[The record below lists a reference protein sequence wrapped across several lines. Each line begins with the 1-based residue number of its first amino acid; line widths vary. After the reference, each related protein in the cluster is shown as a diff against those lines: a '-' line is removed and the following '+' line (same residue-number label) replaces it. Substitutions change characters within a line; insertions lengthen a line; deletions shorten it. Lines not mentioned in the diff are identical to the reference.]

1 MKKRF
6 FFINILFLLFLV
18 SCRAKP
24 VEQQIT
30 TIIPQKEE
38 IVLNIGDSEIIDYDI
53 LPSGISEEIKIDV
66 VDPNIAIIENERV
79 IAIGYGE
86 TKIILKSTSNSEI
99 YADIDVKVIR
109 RSFNIIYELDGGK
122 FTEQVVTTYQENIG
136 LDVLPNPT
144 KEGYQFNGWY
154 LEDSLLTSVNPT
166 LNKDITLYAKWEYI
180 PKTFSI
186 DYNLDGGMFLEEV
199 PSSFIE
205 NVGLEEL
212 PIPTKEGYKFI
223 GWELENEFVTSIDKT
238 INKNITLKA
247 IWSYIPKEY
256 RIEYDLD
263 GGEFTEEVPNSY
275 FEFEGLEELPIP
287 TKEEYEFVGWELN
300 GNIITSIDKTSK
312 EDVTLIAIWQL
323 KFDVNKANEV
333 IKMINTLPY
342 HTTYNDKEKID
353 YILEYYNG
361 LTEDTKNLVTNIDIL
376 HSKINVIEEIEN
388 NKTEITYVLGDNNY
402 VSREELFNNF
412 FSDFYMFI
420 VNNHG
425 TDYLIENN
433 INNIEDF
440 VTLAADF
447 NGAGVSNLYGI
458 GNLAG
463 RYLLSKDINGI
474 LENQPETTFFG
485 YCYQNNLYQDLLPF
499 FIRFFAYWRID
510 ERYANL
516 NNYGAD
522 IFAEGW
528 APTVDIAKFFYYDEN
543 TSYVKTE
550 RMLDCF
556 LNTASVVYGDL
567 PTVLTQGMILPND
580 LKLRGYIFE
589 GWYDNPE
596 FTGDKI
602 TTITN
607 TNEKVILYAKWTE
620 DLYQQEKD
628 KAEIVDIYIYNLTT
642 SKAVVNKKTVTYIR
656 NMYEDLTQV
665 GKELVTDYNTFLRY
679 EEQFAEDFLE
689 PVTVNFTIEIDELL
703 SKEAIQNAFIADF
716 NSTTN
721 SNIQSLDELISKR
734 YTYMKKIGQF
744 FANNSMRSKWYYLL
758 DLLEDENSAL
768 GLQIQL
774 KRIKEN
780 GSGDLEYVT
789 KALGYLLKG
798 ESALEDSEVKVDFS
812 KEEVQSKLTSQFGT
826 YSVTY
831 EKEAYLYTFTIDGY
845 ECLGFFDLNG
855 DQVFK
860 ITENMNSNLKIKFV
874 KK

>member
-1 MKKRF
+1 MKKRLL
-6 FFINILFLLFLV
+6 FINILFLLFLV
-18 SCRAKP
+18 SCSEKP
-24 VEQQIT
+24 AEQHIT
-30 TIIPQKEE
+30 TIIPQEEE
-38 IVLNIGDSEIIDYDI
+38 IVLNIGDSKPINYDV
-53 LPSGISEEIKIDV
+53 LPSGISEEIKITV
-66 VDPNIAIIENERV
+66 EDPSIVRVENQTV
-79 IAIGYGE
+79 IALSYGE
-86 TKIILKSTSNSEI
+86 TKIILESTSNSDV
-99 YADIDVKVIR
+99 YANIDVSVIR
-109 RSFNIIYELDGGK
+109 RNFNITYELDGGK
-122 FTEQVVTTYQENIG
+122 FNEQVSNTYLENIG
-136 LDVLPNPT
+136 LDTLPSPT
-144 KEGYQFNGWY
+144 KEGYSFIGWY
-154 LEDSLLTSVNPT
+154 LEGDLLTSIEST
-166 LNKDITLYAKWEYI
+166 LNKDITLLAKWEYI
-180 PKTFSI
+180 PKVFNIEYS
-186 DYNLDGGMFLEEV
+186 LEGGKFLEEV
-199 PSSFIE
+199 PITFIE

-223 GWELENEFVTSIDKT
+223 GWELDGAFVSSINKT
-238 INKNITLKA
+238 INKNIILKA
-247 IWSYIPKEY
+247 TWSYIPKEY

-263 GGEFTEEVPNSY
+263 GGEFLDNVVNSY
-275 FEFEGLEELPIP
+275 IEFEGLDELPTP
-287 TKEEYEFVGWELN
+287 TKEEYEFIGWELD
-300 GNIITSIDKTSK
+300 GNIITNIDKTCK
-312 EDVTLIAIWQL
+312 EDLVLVARWQL
-323 KFDVNKANEV
+323 KLDVNKANEV
-333 IKMINTLPY
+333 IKMINKLPY

-361 LTEDTKNLVTNIDIL
+361 LSEDTKALVTNIDIL
-376 HSKINVIEEIEN
+376 ISKINILEEIEN
-388 NKTEITYVLGDNNY
+388 NKTEITYVLGNNNY
-402 VSREELFNNF
+402 TSREELFNNF
-412 FSDFYMFI
+412 FSDFYAFI

-433 INNIEDF
+433 INSIEDF
-440 VTLAADF
+440 VTLAGDF

-463 RYLLSKDINGI
+463 RYLLTKDINGI
-474 LENQPETTFFG
+474 LENQPENTFFG
-485 YCYQNNLYQDLLPF
+485 YCYQNDLYKDLLPF

-596 FTGDKI
+596 FSGDKI

-607 TNEKVILYAKWTE
+607 TNEKVILYAKWTK
-620 DLYQQEKD
+620 DIHQQEKD

-679 EEQFAEDFLE
+679 EEQFAQDFLE

-703 SKEAIQNAFIADF
+703 SKEAIQNAFIADL

-734 YTYMKKIGQF
+734 YTYMKNIGQF
-744 FANNSMRSKWYYLL
+744 FANNLMRSKWYYLL

-774 KRIKEN
+774 ERIKEN

-845 ECLGFFDLNG
+845 ECLGFFDIEGN
-855 DQVFK
+855 QVFK
-860 ITENMNSNLKIKFV
+860 VTENMNTNLTIKFV